1 MLKLQFGTCVIRA
14 GLFWHLSE
22 AHSMDCCI
30 SHSCWLQP
38 LSSAAAEVMGRGII
52 FKTQLLIDRCSSLNS
67 LCLQYQWGVT
77 ENIQLTK
84 TDNGN
89 YVSHHRNSKQAAE
102 IFCVQRCL
110 MEVIKKRVSDWCF
123 LKSDKQVALS
133 LHATLAATKLFHP
146 TVPSILYF
154 ILLNKKRQRMEL
166 SVYDVTSSS
175 DSSDLH
181 FCAWKKDSLFDYQPI
196 YCKISYCQ

>member
-1 MLKLQFGTCVIRA
+1 
-14 GLFWHLSE
+14 
-22 AHSMDCCI
+22 
-30 SHSCWLQP
+30 
-38 LSSAAAEVMGRGII
+38 
-52 FKTQLLIDRCSSLNS
+52 
-67 LCLQYQWGVT
+67 
-77 ENIQLTK
+77 
-84 TDNGN
+84 
-89 YVSHHRNSKQAAE
+89 
-102 IFCVQRCL
+102 
-110 MEVIKKRVSDWCF
+110 MEVIKKCFSDWCF
-123 LKSDKQVALS
+123 LKSDKQVTLS

-154 ILLNKKRQRMEL
+154 ILLNKKRQSMEL